1 MLESDYL
8 KHGAKKWVKQM
19 PNTVK
24 PIIQCDL
31 DGNFIQRFPS
41 IAEVEKALGIGH
53 NLIVSCAK
61 GRYKTAHN
69 FIFVYEEDYPIKDIE
84 FRRHKKKGR
93 KVAKVDKITDEIIAV
108 YDRMSDAARELGGSH
123 KLIHKV
129 VDKPS
134 KSAYGYRWISQ

>member
-19 PNTVK
+19 PNNVK

-31 DGNFIQRFPS
+31 EGNFIRRFSS
-41 IAEVEKALGIGH
+41 IKEAEEATGISH

-61 GRYKTAHN
+61 GRYKTSKG
-69 FIFVYEEDYPIKDIE
+69 FIFAYEENYPIKDIE
-84 FRRHKKKGR
+84 SHRHKKKGR
-93 KVAKVDKITDEIIAV
+93 KVAKVDKNTGEIIAV

-129 VDKPS
+129 VDKPG